1 MIPTEWPPCSCCL
14 QNNRTFE
21 SYGKSTVHQGHQ
33 RCSALMQILHPFVD
47 SCLSCNRNLKC
58 KPWRRKCLSQP
69 FAKWTLL
76 NVVPWMALILLL
88 SNYIQQSI
96 QILAR
101 TFSVR
106 KNPRLSSL
114 GGLLAM
120 VLFGGLFSLPLA
132 SCQDNLQPTP
142 SVKSLQLPNT
152 MVYVGSSFVYNIS
165 EEVFDCEVESFVVSK
180 RYSKLK
186 TSFWG
191 LGSVPT
197 ESDLKRVFC
206 DLTWTVQLI
215 PGGNV
220 K

>member
-1 MIPTEWPPCSCCL
+1 MIPTEWPLCSCCL
-14 QNNRTFE
+14 QNKRTFE

-33 RCSALMQILHPFVD
+33 RCSPLRQILHPFVH

-58 KPWRRKCLSQP
+58 KPWRRKLLSQP

-76 NVVPWMALILLL
+76 NAVPWMALILLL
-88 SNYIQQSI
+88 SNYFQQSI

-114 GGLLAM
+114 GGLLSM

-165 EEVFDCEVESFVVSK
+165 EEAFDCEVESFVVSK
-180 RYSKLK
+180 
-186 TSFWG
+186 
-191 LGSVPT
+191 
-197 ESDLKRVFC
+197 D
-206 DLTWTVQLI
+206 TVS
-215 PGGNV
+215 
-220 K
+220 

>member
-1 MIPTEWPPCSCCL
+1 MMPTEWPPCSCCL

-33 RCSALMQILHPFVD
+33 RCSALMQILHPFVH

-152 MVYVGSSFVYNIS
+152 MVYVGSSFAYNIS

-180 RYSKLK
+180 
-186 TSFWG
+186 
-191 LGSVPT
+191 
-197 ESDLKRVFC
+197 D
-206 DLTWTVQLI
+206 TVS
-215 PGGNV
+215 
-220 K
+220 

>member
-14 QNNRTFE
+14 QNSRTFE
-21 SYGKSTVHQGHQ
+21 SCRKSTVHQGHQ
-33 RCSALMQILHPFVD
+33 RCSALMQILHPFVH

-58 KPWRRKCLSQP
+58 KPWRRKFLSQP

-76 NVVPWMALILLL
+76 NAVQWMALILLL
-88 SNYIQQSI
+88 LNYFQQSI

-114 GGLLAM
+114 RGLLSM
-120 VLFGGLFSLPLA
+120 VLFGGLFLLPLA

-152 MVYVGSSFVYNIS
+152 MVYVGSSFIYNIS

-180 RYSKLK
+180 
-186 TSFWG
+186 
-191 LGSVPT
+191 
-197 ESDLKRVFC
+197 D
-206 DLTWTVQLI
+206 TVS
-215 PGGNV
+215 
-220 K
+220 